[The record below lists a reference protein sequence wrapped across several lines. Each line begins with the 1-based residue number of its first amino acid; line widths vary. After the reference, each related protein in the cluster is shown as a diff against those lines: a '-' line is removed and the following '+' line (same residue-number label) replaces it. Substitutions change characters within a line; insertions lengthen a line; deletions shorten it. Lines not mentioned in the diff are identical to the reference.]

1 MTGPSLETTNTLE
14 SPPLASR
21 TPLARS
27 AGTSCRRGEGDARF
41 FVATIARR
49 GSCGRDT
56 MHRTLAFLLVLLPS
70 SLCQLTRPIDVPSCH
85 LPAGRA
91 AVCVPIAACSHLA
104 SLVGNLRAPLPRDV
118 ALLLRDSFFC
128 SGTGSSVQV
137 CCPVE
142 GKRWKLS
149 QTSSM
154 SWFSGLVSPS
164 SARPQVR
171 DRPDCAIQD
180 GPAECVA
187 YNVCS
192 PFIQLLSNLKKPLHP
207 VVPTMVRSSY
217 LCGREEDSSGRSLPK
232 VCCPSAALV
241 AQEQAGAPSHPF
253 SSHPALRMLAPESTC
268 GPTAPNV
275 RIVGGQDA
283 SLGQYP
289 WLVNLGYQR
298 NGAGETLFKCGGSL
312 IGPRH
317 VVTAAHCVTDLPSGF
332 ALAVVRVGEHDLAS
346 EQDCQSGVCS
356 PEPQDM
362 KVKKIVFH
370 PSYGKPNAFQN
381 DIAVISLEDEVQQ
394 NDFVI
399 PVCLPFNDEGLDY
412 LTPEAGEEVDVA
424 GWGATTETGRRPA
437 TVLQFLGV
445 RVTNGTQCKEVYAER
460 GGVLTE
466 SQICAGGQKGK
477 V

>member
-1 MTGPSLETTNTLE
+1 MGQS
-14 SPPLASR
+14 
-21 TPLARS
+21 
-27 AGTSCRRGEGDARF
+27 RRGRRKDFRSSGS
-41 FVATIARR
+41 RR
-49 GSCGRDT
+49 GRWKYRSGIMCR
-56 MHRTLAFLLVLLPS
+56 ALVLLIALLPIT
-70 SLCQLTRPIDVPSCH
+70 LPQLTRPTDVPSCH

-104 SLVGNLRAPLPRDV
+104 SLVGNPRAPLPRDV

-128 SGTGSSVQV
+128 SGSGSAVQV

-142 GKRWKLS
+142 
-149 QTSSM
+149 
-154 SWFSGLVSPS
+154 GLVSPS

-171 DRPDCAIQD
+171 DRPNCAIQD

-192 PFIQLLSNLKKPLHP
+192 PFVQLLSNLKKPLHP

-232 VCCPSAALV
+232 VCCPS
-241 AQEQAGAPSHPF
+241 
-253 SSHPALRMLAPESTC
+253 PALRMLAPESTC

-298 NGAGETLFKCGGSL
+298 NRAGETLFKCGGSL

-399 PVCLPFNDEGLDY
+399 PVCLPFNDQGLDY

-460 GGVLTE
+460 GG
-466 SQICAGGQKGK
+466 
-477 V
+477 

>member
-1 MTGPSLETTNTLE
+1 
-14 SPPLASR
+14 
-21 TPLARS
+21 
-27 AGTSCRRGEGDARF
+27 
-41 FVATIARR
+41 
-49 GSCGRDT
+49 

-142 GKRWKLS
+142 
-149 QTSSM
+149 
-154 SWFSGLVSPS
+154 GLVSPS

-477 V
+477 DSCVGDSGSGLMRSRRDPSRGGAGRSELIGVVSFGPRLCGTEGVPGVYSRVESFLPWILDTVENN

>member
-1 MTGPSLETTNTLE
+1 MG
-14 SPPLASR
+14 
-21 TPLARS
+21 
-27 AGTSCRRGEGDARF
+27 SCRRGEGDARF

-142 GKRWKLS
+142 G
-149 QTSSM
+149 
-154 SWFSGLVSPS
+154 LVSPS

-241 AQEQAGAPSHPF
+241 AQEQAGAPSHPY
-253 SSHPALRMLAPESTC
+253 SSHPALRMLAPESTWATR
-268 GPTAPNV
+268 GTGLVRHFSNAEAPLLV
-275 RIVGGQDA
+275 R
-283 SLGQYP
+283 
-289 WLVNLGYQR
+289 
-298 NGAGETLFKCGGSL
+298 
-312 IGPRH
+312 
-317 VVTAAHCVTDLPSGF
+317 
-332 ALAVVRVGEHDLAS
+332 
-346 EQDCQSGVCS
+346 
-356 PEPQDM
+356 
-362 KVKKIVFH
+362 
-370 PSYGKPNAFQN
+370 
-381 DIAVISLEDEVQQ
+381 
-394 NDFVI
+394 
-399 PVCLPFNDEGLDY
+399 
-412 LTPEAGEEVDVA
+412 
-424 GWGATTETGRRPA
+424 
-437 TVLQFLGV
+437 
-445 RVTNGTQCKEVYAER
+445 GT
-460 GGVLTE
+460 
-466 SQICAGGQKGK
+466 S
-477 V
+477 